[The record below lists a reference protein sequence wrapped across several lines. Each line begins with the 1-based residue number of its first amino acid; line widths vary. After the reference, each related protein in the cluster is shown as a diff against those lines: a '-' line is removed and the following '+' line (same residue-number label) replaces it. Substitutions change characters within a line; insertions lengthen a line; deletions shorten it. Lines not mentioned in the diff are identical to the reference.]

1 MNEKT
6 LKAIQIVELFED
18 LLEKHNIMIPDDSR
32 PADNDAPLYG
42 CTWGDL
48 VAEIESIL

>member
-6 LKAIQIVELFED
+6 IKAIAIVELFED
-18 LLEKHNIMIPDDSR
+18 LLEKHNIIIPDDDR

-42 CTWGDL
+42 CTWGNL
-48 VAEIESIL
+48 VEEIAAML